1 VCGPQSLDVTNGTF
15 RFDGLP
21 AGTHTVTASNP
32 SFLILPQRVAV
43 GPDTLDVTIKTYRW
57 NNLDLEMSSNGI
69 AHLVYAGTNGQMIR
83 IITSTD
89 LQQWVSL
96 SAQTVN
102 SSNYFEV
109 FDDQAAGHPVRFYR
123 TTQP

>member
-1 VCGPQSLDVTNGTF
+1 
-15 RFDGLP
+15 
-21 AGTHTVTASNP
+21 
-32 SFLILPQRVAV
+32 
-43 GPDTLDVTIKTYRW
+43 
-57 NNLDLEMSSNGI
+57 M
-69 AHLVYAGTNGQMIR
+69 YAGTNGQMIR

-102 SSNYFEV
+102 SNNYFEV